1 MLRRRPVQ
9 LPAFGRVDVSARGA
23 SELVQSNLVQLLD
36 DDGVEGS
43 CHALGHAAR
52 SDGGVDG
59 GNYVD
64 AAVHA

>member
-1 MLRRRPVQ
+1 MPLQPHATSATHQPLHPR
-9 LPAFGRVDVSARGA
+9 ARGA
-23 SELVQSNLVQLLD
+23 SELVQGNLVQLLD
-36 DDGVEGS
+36 DDGVEGI

-59 GNYVD
+59 GIYVN